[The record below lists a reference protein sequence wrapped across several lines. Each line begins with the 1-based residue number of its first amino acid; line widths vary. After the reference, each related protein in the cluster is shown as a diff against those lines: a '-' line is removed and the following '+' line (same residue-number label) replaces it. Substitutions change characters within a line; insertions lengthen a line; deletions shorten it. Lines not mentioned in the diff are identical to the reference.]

1 MFGNRQVKERAHER
15 HVGFKCGSTGLD
27 SRDTV
32 LDGLY
37 FYLMSAQAEMDG
49 HQIVIFLIIDH
60 NNDNAAKGGSD
71 RLAEPLQ
78 DK

>member
-15 HVGFKCGSTGLD
+15 HVGFKCGSAGAD
-27 SRDTV
+27 SRDAV

-37 FYLMSAQAEMDG
+37 FYLVSAQAEMDG
-49 HQIVIFLIIDH
+49 HQRVIFLIIDH
-60 NNDNAAKGGSD
+60 NNDNTAKGGSD
-71 RLAEPLQ
+71 RLTEPLQ

>member
-1 MFGNRQVKERAHER
+1 MFGNRQVKERVHER
-15 HVGFKCGSTGLD
+15 HVGFKCGRPELD
-27 SRDTV
+27 SRETD

-37 FYLMSAQAEMDG
+37 FYLVSAQAEMDG
-49 HQIVIFLIIDH
+49 HQMVIFLIIDH
-60 NNDNAAKGGSD
+60 NNDNTAKGGSD